1 MPNKVD
7 TPPAICS
14 YAPYAAVAL
23 LASAATPVA
32 AAAVPAVN
40 AFPITAPA
48 EAIPFPIVANLLAN
62 FPAEFPALSVSSD
75 NFLVVLHNLCADFSA
90 SSSACSS
97 SSTFL
102 LASSNCLASFFVSSL
117 FFPVATYESL

>member
-1 MPNKVD
+1 MAYSSNVISFVPNKVD

-40 AFPITAPA
+40 AFPISVPADIAPFA
-48 EAIPFPIVANLLAN
+48 TPPSLFKFPFNLDIPF
-62 FPAEFPALSVSSD
+62 
-75 NFLVVLHNLCADFSA
+75 SA
-90 SSSACSS
+90 
-97 SSTFL
+97 
-102 LASSNCLASFFVSSL
+102 
-117 FFPVATYESL
+117 PD